1 MRLYAAVSGVKTINT
16 GLRTA
21 LKCGFRDALIS
32 FETGRTNA
40 LETIMEARRS
50 GAGVFLDSGAF
61 SAFNSG
67 AHIDLDA
74 YCDFVLAV
82 RPLLAEAANLDVIGD
97 DEGTRHNFKV
107 MTERGCDPLAT
118 CHFGQDPKEILDTFA
133 VTRRGALGGMAMKA
147 SLNRAMR
154 QRWLDTVFDVLHAS
168 SSWPIR
174 VHGYGMSDTALMER
188 YPWFSVDSTTWASA
202 ARFGNELLP
211 DGRFLTQRKSP
222 IGHER
227 GMSAD
232 LARIHRYGP
241 RMVKFAEYCTRLWE
255 QRGVKWDS

>member
-21 LKCGFRDALIS
+21 LKCGFRDALVS
-32 FETGRTNA
+32 FETGRANA
-40 LETIMEARRS
+40 FETIMETRRHG
-50 GAGVFLDSGAF
+50 GAVFLDSGAF

-67 AHIDLDA
+67 VHIDLDA

-97 DEGTRHNFKV
+97 AEGTRRNFEV
-107 MTERGCDPLAT
+107 MTARGCDPLAT
-118 CHFGQDPKEILDTFA
+118 CHFGQDPKEVLDIFA
-133 VTRRGALGGMAMKA
+133 ATRRGALGGMATKQFHG
-147 SLNRAMR
+147 RERR
-154 QRWLDTVFDVLHAS
+154 QQWLDRVFDVLHSS
-168 SSWPIR
+168 SSWPIK
-174 VHGYGMSDTALMER
+174 VHGYGMSDTVLMER

-202 ARFGNELLP
+202 ARFGNELLH
-211 DGRFLTQRKSP
+211 DGRFLVQRKSP

-232 LARIHRYGP
+232 LARIQRYGP
-241 RMVKFAEYCTRLWE
+241 RMVKFAGYCTRLWE